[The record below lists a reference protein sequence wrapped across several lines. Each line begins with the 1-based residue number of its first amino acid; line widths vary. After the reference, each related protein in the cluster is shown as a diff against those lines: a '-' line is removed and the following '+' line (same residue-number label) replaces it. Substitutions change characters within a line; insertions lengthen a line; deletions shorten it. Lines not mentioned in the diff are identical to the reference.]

1 MSWRVVAVSSNSKL
15 DYKMNYLIVR
25 NAETIKRIHI
35 SELSVLLIE
44 STAVSLTAY
53 LLCELAKRKID
64 VIFCDE
70 KRCPLGSFVPFY
82 GSHDTSLKFRNQ
94 INWKSDTK
102 AFVWSEIVRAKIY
115 GQLSVLNAEN
125 KANTELLK
133 EYIAQIE
140 PADATNREGHAAKVY
155 FNSLFGMDFSRS
167 VENNINAALNY
178 GYSIIL
184 SVVSREI
191 VSNGYSTQLGIFH
204 DNMFNRFN
212 LSCDLM
218 EPFRPFID
226 YTVCRMPLSQFDHYE
241 KMELVKCLN
250 NFIKIDGK
258 NQYMLNAVK
267 IYTKSIF
274 EALNENDISLIKFPE
289 YELQIYENN
298 VVF

>member
-25 NAETIKRIHI
+25 NAETIKRVHI
-35 SELSVLLIE
+35 SEISVLLIE

-70 KRCPLGSFVPFY
+70 KRCPLGSFIPFY

-94 INWKSDTK
+94 VNWKTDTK
-102 AFVWSEIVRAKIY
+102 AFVWSEIVRAKIH
-115 GQLSVLNAEN
+115 GQIAVLSAEN
-125 KANTELLK
+125 KANTDLLK
-133 EYIAQIE
+133 EYTAQIE
-140 PADATNREGHAAKVY
+140 PADVTNREGHAAKVY

-167 VENNINAALNY
+167 LENNINAALNY

-204 DNMFNRFN
+204 DNMFNQFN

-226 YTVCRMPLSQFDHYE
+226 YTVCKMSLLQFGHLE
-241 KMELVKCLN
+241 KMEIVKCLN
-250 NFIKIDGK
+250 NFIKIDNK

-267 IYTKSIF
+267 VYTKSIF

-289 YELQIYENN
+289 YELQIYENS